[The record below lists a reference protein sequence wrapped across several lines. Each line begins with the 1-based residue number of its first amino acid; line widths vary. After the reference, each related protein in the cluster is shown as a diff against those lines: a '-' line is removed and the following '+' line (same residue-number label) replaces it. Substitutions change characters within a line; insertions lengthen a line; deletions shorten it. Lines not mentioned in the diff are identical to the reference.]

1 MSVNTNPTDA
11 KVAPVA
17 SDPPSYTDATS
28 SNSAPV
34 YGDGNVFTDQPTMS
48 YTATTPEPYTPR
60 KKGWMTG
67 IFDCFVDPASGTKA
81 LCCPCVSYAQ
91 TRHRL
96 HAPNTPA
103 PVLSTPCLG
112 YCLVMSCFPGAEFI
126 FGFMQRGDIRNRLN
140 IDHSLP
146 KGTVSPAS
154 ASREPGKMR
163 MFESMDSAGGCID
176 DFWRHFFCAPCSLA
190 QEDRE
195 VSRWER
201 EVAGGEG
208 WCDDDEELGGFRGV
222 ETTRGEEGISEEG
235 ERLLGFPFFHV
246 YFTFLLSLLG
256 IIIGQGG
263 SVRWF
268 GRIG

>member
-1 MSVNTNPTDA
+1 MSVNKNPTDA

-48 YTATTPEPYTPR
+48 YTATTPEPYAPR
-60 KKGWMTG
+60 KKGWMSG
-67 IFDCFVDPASGTKA
+67 MFDCFVDPASGSKA

-103 PVLSTPCLG
+103 PVISTPCLG

-146 KGTVSPAS
+146 KGTVSPVS
-154 ASREPGKMR
+154 TLGEPGRTR
-163 MFESMDSAGGCID
+163 MFESMDSAGGCVD

-208 WCDDDEELGGFRGV
+208 WCDEDEELGFRGV
-222 ETTRGEEGISEEG
+222 ETTREEEGISEEG
-235 ERLLGFPFFHV
+235 ERLLGCERGE
-246 YFTFLLSLLG
+246 LRGLRG
-256 IIIGQGG
+256 
-263 SVRWF
+263 
-268 GRIG
+268 